1 MVTVCRS
8 LVAGSRRTFLSVG
21 MAAAL
26 LGAALSLP
34 WPGTPGMARADQGT
48 RAGVA
53 GGDAPSAR
61 PVMLIVGDSL
71 SAEYG
76 LARGE
81 GWVALL
87 ERRLRDDDPD
97 LKRPDW
103 QVVNASISGETT
115 SGGRS
120 RLPQLLKQH
129 RPALTVIELG
139 GNDALRG
146 LSIRTAQGNL
156 RQMIDEA
163 KSAGSKVLLI
173 GMQVPPNYGAA
184 YARQFRQMYER
195 LADET
200 GSALVPFLLAGF
212 ETDRAS
218 FQPDGIHPSAAAQP
232 GMLDN
237 VWPVLKGLLEGP

>member
-1 MVTVCRS
+1 MVTVCRKP
-8 LVAGSRRTFLSVG
+8 VAGSRRTFLSGGV
-21 MAAAL
+21 AVVL
-26 LGAALSLP
+26 LGAAFSLP
-34 WPGTPGMARADQGT
+34 WPGTEGMARADQKTG
-48 RAGVA
+48 AGVA
-53 GGDAPSAR
+53 GGDGPSAR

-87 ERRLRDDDPD
+87 EQRLKADDTD

-120 RLPQLLKQH
+120 RLPGLLTQH

-146 LSIRTAQGNL
+146 LPIRTAQANL

-163 KSAGSKVLLI
+163 KSTGSKVLLL

-184 YARQFRQMYER
+184 YARQFEQMYTR

-218 FQPDGIHPSAAAQP
+218 FQPDGIHPAATAQP
-232 GMLDN
+232 RILDN
-237 VWPVLKGLLEGP
+237 VWPVLKGLL